1 MIQNYKNL
9 FVIRLTII
17 YIYIEEKLKDL
28 NERLNDGIIIA
39 NNFKAL
45 SELLKNCKTK
55 EQVDLVYQWGSEN
68 YQTGYYF
75 NKQVENFRE
84 SASYLKKV
92 EEINDGC
99 ENKLIIGDNY
109 DALNNLIAAGYKN
122 KIDII
127 YIDPPYGM
135 DNERKFAETN
145 YENKIDRDSLL
156 SMLQPRLEL
165 AKELLSNEGLFFC
178 SIDDRNYAYVKVL
191 CDTIFGC
198 NKFVNTIIWQR
209 HSGGGLTKKIIT
221 GHDYVLVYRMNKT
234 TMLYAKQDIDKNKV
248 KIINDKEYY
257 FDANPLKKEFGN
269 KRIPSGLDRYLVFE
283 ELSKEK
289 QNEYKKSELF
299 LIKEY
304 KNTGKHIIYPYRRA
318 DVKKMYSING
328 CESGA
333 GIENLI
339 ELGFKKEDFDFPKPV
354 QLMKTLLFSNYKKDS
369 IILDFFAGSGTTGQA
384 VLELNKEDNGNRKFI
399 LCVNN
404 SGNSDE
410 ICKERLRRV
419 MTGKTKDGKS
429 NFPWSKDNEPLG
441 SSLGVYDIKEA
452 SKYTD
457 ANCLIDQIDERDY
470 DLPKFKT
477 EIEKIEWVC
486 DNFKV
491 CTRGLRKP

>member
-1 MIQNYKNL
+1 
-9 FVIRLTII
+9 
-17 YIYIEEKLKDL
+17 
-28 NERLNDGIIIA
+28 
-39 NNFKAL
+39 
-45 SELLKNCKTK
+45 
-55 EQVDLVYQWGSEN
+55 
-68 YQTGYYF
+68 
-75 NKQVENFRE
+75 
-84 SASYLKKV
+84 
-92 EEINDGC
+92 
-99 ENKLIIGDNY
+99 
-109 DALNNLIAAGYKN
+109 
-122 KIDII
+122 
-127 YIDPPYGM
+127 
-135 DNERKFAETN
+135 
-145 YENKIDRDSLL
+145 
-156 SMLQPRLEL
+156 
-165 AKELLSNEGLFFC
+165 
-178 SIDDRNYAYVKVL
+178 
-191 CDTIFGC
+191 
-198 NKFVNTIIWQR
+198 
-209 HSGGGLTKKIIT
+209 
-221 GHDYVLVYRMNKT
+221 MNKT

-269 KRIPSGLDRYLVFE
+269 RRIPSGLDRYLVFE

-354 QLMKTLLFSNYKKDS
+354 QLMKTLLFSNCKKDS

-429 NFPWSKDNEPLG
+429 NFP
-441 SSLGVYDIKEA
+441 
-452 SKYTD
+452 
-457 ANCLIDQIDERDY
+457 
-470 DLPKFKT
+470 
-477 EIEKIEWVC
+477 
-486 DNFKV
+486 
-491 CTRGLRKP
+491 